1 MEAARFLWP
10 LLFSRLFEVTTLSGK
25 SIQCGGVGE
34 DRKQLL
40 VASMALLWVAFW
52 SGPRLPKTQL
62 VLAINWK
69 GMYFLDQKE
78 RTLLGLSFAE
88 VMGLVAN
95 R

>member
-1 MEAARFLWP
+1 MLCGWGGQGSHGDQHG
-10 LLFSRLFEVTTLSGK
+10 LQSG
-25 SIQCGGVGE
+25 
-34 DRKQLL
+34 
-40 VASMALLWVAFW
+40 VAFW
-52 SGPRLPKTQL
+52 PGPRLPKTQL